1 MKPRS
6 EFEFDHAA
14 LWRQRLFE
22 AEADMTN
29 YLVRVHRKTYLD
41 AWIKILSEVFHDL
54 PVNDLDDVEGWKK
67 SFFRAQALLERFL
80 IGLFGEEVIT
90 DWAVENAKIYSQLEP
105 GGFGKATTPIR
116 RIERQAK
123 LYGSI
128 CAVSTDDS
136 ARSVIRIDR
145 CAIWDYREAARARG
159 VPITLRSP
167 CTYCTRSMSENIQ
180 ARGCVPNYQLR
191 EIDGIHGCEWIASR
205 P

>member
-1 MKPRS
+1 MIYP
-6 EFEFDHAA
+6 
-14 LWRQRLFE
+14 L
-22 AEADMTN
+22 T
-29 YLVRVHRKTYLD
+29 T
-41 AWIKILSEVFHDL
+41 WIMF
-54 PVNDLDDVEGWKK
+54 EGWKK
-67 SFFRAQALLERFL
+67 SFFRAQAKERFL

-105 GGFGKATTPIR
+105 DGFGKATTSIR

-145 CAIWDYREAARARG
+145 CAIWNYREAARARG

-167 CTYCTRSMSENIQ
+167 CTYCTYCTVKCSMSENIR
-180 ARGCVPNYQLR
+180 RGVSCQITNFEKSTAFMAVNGPRLVPEIHWPTQPEILAYDDSKYGWGAKRASLR
-191 EIDGIHGCEWIASR
+191 
-205 P
+205 